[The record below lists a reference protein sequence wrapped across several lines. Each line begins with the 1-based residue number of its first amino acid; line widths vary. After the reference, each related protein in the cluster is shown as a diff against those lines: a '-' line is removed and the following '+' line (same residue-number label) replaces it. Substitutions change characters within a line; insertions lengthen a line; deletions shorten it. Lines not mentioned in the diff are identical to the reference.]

1 MNRRATQEDVVHV
14 FKRRYFIM
22 KWEEFLANE
31 AQKQEQAEQRHVEML
46 SNAQAAL
53 DNSAKAYLKCLK
65 VLVDNI
71 NNDNIPRDVL
81 KLMAKQMSS
90 TLSLDEIK

>member
-1 MNRRATQEDVVHV
+1 
-14 FKRRYFIM
+14 M
-22 KWEEFLANE
+22 KWNEFLANE
-31 AQKQEQAEQRHVEML
+31 AQKQEREEQRHVEML

-53 DNSAKAYLKCLK
+53 DNSTKAYLKCLK

-71 NNDNIPRDVL
+71 NNDNIPREVL

-90 TLSLDEIK
+90 ALSLDEIK